1 MPELKAYQDGYENS
15 IKLDDKGR
23 AIRKDTDSVQGTTG
37 INVDIYVL
45 NSVAQ
50 IITKGVIGG
59 EVWTGNV
66 LTIPNYK
73 NGLSKI
79 YLNRQGIDAQVVG
92 TVAVNEANPHQLLID
107 WDEDTIPTDTVIVG
121 PITTSGSVDFIIDPA
136 SFDPSSVKQNGKR
149 LLLLKGIGDSN
160 NEDGADAWKGD
171 SNIDLVAGAND
182 IVEWN
187 GTNWQVI
194 FDASANPSTVANFT
208 ESFVTN
214 LNTGVQYKWNGT
226 EWLLSFEGEYR
237 KGTWKI
243 S

>member
-1 MPELKAYQDGYENS
+1 M
-15 IKLDDKGR
+15 
-23 AIRKDTDSVQGTTG
+23 TG
-37 INVDIYVL
+37 IV
-45 NSVAQ
+45 
-50 IITKGVIGG
+50 
-59 EVWTGNV
+59 
-66 LTIPNYK
+66 
-73 NGLSKI
+73 
-79 YLNRQGIDAQVVG
+79 
-92 TVAVNEANPHQLLID
+92 
-107 WDEDTIPTDTVIVG
+107 PTDDT
-121 PITTSGSVDFIIDPA
+121 
-136 SFDPSSVKQNGKR
+136 KWH
-149 LLLLKGIGDSN
+149 LY
-160 NEDGADAWKGD
+160 DGADAWKGD

-194 FDASANPSTVANFT
+194 FDASANPSTIANFT